1 MICNVT
7 FAINKLKL
15 CKIYAATTKTILYF
29 SAIVLF
35 SNWNFK
41 DPLGNEGLE
50 RPRKSRRFGD
60 NNRSAQIL

>member
-1 MICNVT
+1 MTCNVT
-7 FAINKLKL
+7 FAINKFEL
-15 CKIYAATTKTILYF
+15 CKIYAATKTILYF
-29 SAIVLF
+29 SAIALF